1 MKAIKLTNVAHF
13 AYGLLTILAAQALPV
28 LALVMFFTFLF
39 YELDEELHLNDEAY
53 EALYDYALGL
63 SLGLILF
70 LLFPKIS
77 KV

>member
-1 MKAIKLTNVAHF
+1 
-13 AYGLLTILAAQALPV
+13 
-28 LALVMFFTFLF
+28 MFFTFLF